1 MIHLEYAE
9 YTAAMLVA
17 EEYRKKIMAD
27 YNRGERIICRSIDT
41 DDVIEVTGIHKWRWD
56 LNDYFLGEVI
66 PLTDKDAAVWPRL
79 RIMVRNESGAQ
90 WSGPYEFMG
99 VDIDDQFVCPSGH
112 WNFARLCTKEEGL

>member
-79 RIMVRNESGAQ
+79 RIMVRDDSSAP
-90 WSGPYEFMG
+90 WHGPYEFMG
-99 VDIDDQFVCPSGH
+99 VNIDDQFVCPSCH
-112 WNFARLCTKEEGL
+112 WNFARRCTKEEKE

>member
-56 LNDYFLGEVI
+56 MNDYFLGEVI
-66 PLTDKDAAVWPRL
+66 PLTDEDAAVLSQKIKP
-79 RIMVRNESGAQ
+79 N
-90 WSGPYEFMG
+90 
-99 VDIDDQFVCPSGH
+99 
-112 WNFARLCTKEEGL
+112 NNKEGEE